1 MKPVLANPARIILL
15 ASPALVVGAI
25 WAQATTPA
33 FEVASIRAAEFPN
46 PGRGGG
52 GPQQFRAGM
61 QLDAGRL
68 DWGLASLADMI
79 QYAFRV
85 KNYQVSGPDWM
96 RSSRW
101 NVVARLPEGAS
112 QDQVPEMMQ
121 TLLAERFQLKVH
133 HEKREQPV
141 YALEVAKGGP
151 RLEAIAPSNDDS
163 TAQAPAGAS
172 APGLFPGPFGA
183 PFGRGPGGPPPDG
196 PGRPR
201 RKRPRSDD
209 HHRSKWLH
217 SAHFSRRRLRAAS
230 GAVEAYDAGSR
241 RYARS
246 IS

>member
-1 MKPVLANPARIILL
+1 MKPAFANAARVILL
-15 ASPALVVGAI
+15 ASPALVVCAS
-25 WAQATTPA
+25 WAQAAAPE

-46 PGRGGG
+46 PGRGG

-85 KNYQVSGPDWM
+85 KNYQLSGPDWM

-101 NVVARLPEGAS
+101 NVLARLPEGAL

-133 HEKREQPV
+133 HEKRDQPV

-163 TAQAPAGAS
+163 KAPAPDGAV
-172 APGLFPGPFGA
+172 APGLFPDP
-183 PFGRGPGGPPPDG
+183 
-196 PGRPR
+196 
-201 RKRPRSDD
+201 
-209 HHRSKWLH
+209 LE
-217 SAHFSRRRLRAAS
+217 SRS
-230 GAVEAYDAGSR
+230 GAARVARRPMPRMAAAEEALQR
-241 RYARS
+241 
-246 IS
+246 

>member
-1 MKPVLANPARIILL
+1 MRPVLAIPARFILL
-15 ASPALVVGAI
+15 ASPALLVGAI
-25 WAQATTPA
+25 WAQANSPA
-33 FEVASIRAAEFPN
+33 FDVASIRAAEFPN

-79 QYAFRV
+79 QYAFGV

-112 QDQVPEMMQ
+112 LDQVPKMMQ

-151 RLEAIAPSNDDS
+151 RLEAIAPSTDG
-163 TAQAPAGAS
+163 PAA
-172 APGLFPGPFGA
+172 
-183 PFGRGPGGPPPDG
+183 PPDSAAS
-196 PGRPR
+196 PVFSPDPSE
-201 RKRPRSDD
+201 PRSAGDRVGR
-209 HHRSKWLH
+209 HRT
-217 SAHFSRRRLRAAS
+217 LRTVAAE
-230 GAVEAYDAGSR
+230 EAPER
-241 RYARS
+241 
-246 IS
+246 